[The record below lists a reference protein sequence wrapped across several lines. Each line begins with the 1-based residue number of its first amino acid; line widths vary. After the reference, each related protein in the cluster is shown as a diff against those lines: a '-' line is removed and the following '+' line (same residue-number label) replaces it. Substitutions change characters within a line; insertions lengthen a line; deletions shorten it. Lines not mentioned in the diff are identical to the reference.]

1 MMHNRSVIYVIGIN
15 QYNLIE
21 IYEHSLY
28 TPDGIILAISKVVH
42 GNRYIYNATQFCNL
56 EDARKILQEI
66 KDNRNSIHFMRETI
80 LESIIEGNDLDV
92 DNLHIYEIDMRI
104 TREVT

>member
-1 MMHNRSVIYVIGIN
+1 MNNRSRLYVIGLN
-15 QYNLIE
+15 QYHLIE

-28 TPDGIILAISKVVH
+28 TPNDIILAINKVVH
-42 GNRYIYNATQFCNL
+42 GIMHMYDATQFLSL
-56 EDARKILQEI
+56 EDAQKILQEI
-66 KDNRNSIHFMRETI
+66 KDNRNSIHFVRETV
-80 LESIIEGNDLDV
+80 LESIIDGNELDV

>member
-1 MMHNRSVIYVIGIN
+1 MMNNRSRLYVIGLN
-15 QYNLIE
+15 QYHLIE
-21 IYEHSLY
+21 IHEHSLY
-28 TPDGIILAISKVVH
+28 SQQGLILAINKVVH
-42 GNRYIYNATQFCNL
+42 GIMYMHNATQFCNL

-66 KDNRNSIHFMRETI
+66 KDNRNSIHFTRETI

-104 TREVT
+104 IREVT